1 MMERF
6 LYQSVNKSP
15 LSCDRCGTSN
25 PQKNRFCSSCGKKLD
40 TASKFEKETEKPSQ
54 ERKYLTAL
62 FSDLAGYT
70 QLSARLDPEE
80 TKEIMNQIFGEI
92 AQIIASYEG
101 FIEKFIGDAVMALFG
116 VPKAHEDDPVRA
128 ILAARH
134 IHWAVAQL
142 EGKIGHRLS
151 MHSGISTGLV
161 ITGEVNLEQGTHGI
175 SGDTINLASR
185 LEAIA
190 PVGEIL
196 VDQVTCRQAEEYFA
210 FEPLNPLSI
219 KGRNQ
224 PVKPFR
230 VLTPKDRP
238 RKIHRIHGL
247 KAQLIGRKKELS
259 LLKRAVEQGLQDKG
273 SVILIRGDAGTGK
286 SRLLEECKKSMNF
299 QKFTW
304 KEGHAF
310 AYSQNIPYFL
320 FRDLLKDIFHL
331 QETDAPATLKKKIES
346 ESASLF
352 PLTEKITPYLGSLFG
367 INYPE
372 TTSLD
377 PEMLKSRLH
386 HAIKTIIK
394 SISTGK
400 PTVFCMEDL
409 HWADPSSI
417 ELLNDIV
424 KNSHCPASFVC
435 TIRTSCRC
443 SEDGKSAI
451 SDSIDHEIILED
463 LSKTESLEML
473 QSLLKTPS
481 VPNALETLIREKIEG
496 NPFYLEEILHSLI
509 ESGTLIKSNGNWK
522 LVKPLQKA
530 YIPLTIQ
537 GVISARIDRLDQD
550 AKKVVQYAS
559 VIGRSFD
566 FLILGKIAKRVKDLS
581 HHLENLVRL
590 GLIRP
595 NGFRPCEK
603 YDFKHALIQ
612 EVVYSSLLKKERQE
626 IHQRTGFVIEKLFSK
641 TLSEQ
646 SETLAYHFTQGKSLF
661 KAVEYLMQSGK
672 KSLGRY
678 AVVESHQYYKEA
690 YRLLMGKGLV
700 TDTVKA
706 LLIQLLNSWTPVFYF
721 RGNFRDLEQ
730 LLTQYIPLA
739 ESLHDKEQLGMFYV
753 CLGMSYWAAEK
764 FNDSYRYLQK
774 AITFGE
780 ETGNKRI
787 TGHAYAWLGWTTAE
801 LGLPKEALYCG
812 EQARRMSREINWEHY
827 PNYHSWDSDGY
838 ACWVLGACSQIRAL
852 GKKLLDHGKTSL
864 SIRCTTWGHTLN
876 AWSAMMSGDFTSAIA
891 YNKMALKSST
901 DPLYTQFPRLC
912 LGMSYVFRGD
922 LKEAK
927 QALAEVLDFAQRS
940 GCAYIGTPAQGFLSV
955 VLVSEGRFKQG
966 FRMLNGARKKWLD
979 QNAPWRYTFSE
990 LIFGELFSAM
1000 ALKKMPISFAGIVKN
1015 IGFLAKNL
1023 PCAREKAEKHY
1034 ISAMVSAQK
1043 IGARAMEGQAHLGLG
1058 KLYSRT
1064 GHKDKARDCFA
1075 SAIKLFKVCEA
1086 ETFLQQAREALSSLE
1101 THP

>member
-1 MMERF
+1 MEGPPC
-6 LYQSVNKSP
+6 QTESQSP
-15 LSCDRCGTSN
+15 LSCQRCGTSN
-25 PQKNRFCSSCGKKLD
+25 LPKNRFCSECGISLDEVTGSEKK
-40 TASKFEKETEKPSQ
+40 TEKPPQ
-54 ERKYLTAL
+54 ERKYLTVL
-62 FSDLAGYT
+62 FSDFSGYT
-70 QLSARLDPEE
+70 ELSAGLDPEE

-92 AQIIASYEG
+92 ARVITIYEG
-101 FIEKFIGDAVMALFG
+101 FIEKFIGDAVMVLFG

-134 IHWAVAQL
+134 IHQVVAQL
-142 EGKIGHRLS
+142 EGEIGHRLS

-185 LEAIA
+185 LESIA
-190 PVGEIL
+190 PVGEIF
-196 VDQVTCRQAEEYFA
+196 VDQLTYRQAEEHFT
-210 FEPLNPLSI
+210 FEPLCPISV

-224 PVKPFR
+224 PVKPYR
-230 VLTPKDRP
+230 LLTHKDRP

-259 LLKRAVEQGLQDKG
+259 LLKRAVKQGLQGKG
-273 SVILIRGDAGTGK
+273 SIILIRGDAGTGK
-286 SRLLEECKKSMNF
+286 SRLVEEFKKSIGF
-299 QKFTW
+299 QTFTW

-310 AYSQNIPYFL
+310 AYSQNIPYSL

-331 QETDAPATLKKKIES
+331 QEADSPATLKKKIES
-346 ESASLF
+346 VTASLF
-352 PLTEKITPYLGSLFG
+352 AVTEKITPYLGSLFG
-367 INYPE
+367 INYSE

-386 HAIKTIIK
+386 HAIKTIINN
-394 SISTGK
+394 ISAGE

-424 KNSHCPASFVC
+424 KSPHCTAFFIC
-435 TIRTSCRC
+435 TIRTPCNC
-443 SEDGKSAI
+443 FEDGKSAI
-451 SDSIDHEIILED
+451 PDSIDHEIILED

-481 VPNALETLIREKIEG
+481 VPGALVTLIREKIEG
-496 NPFYLEEILHSLI
+496 NPFYLEEILNSLI
-509 ESGTLIKSNGNWK
+509 ESETLVKSNGTWK

-530 YIPLTIQ
+530 HIPLTIQ
-537 GVISARIDRLDQD
+537 GLISARIDRLDQD
-550 AKKVVQYAS
+550 AKKVLQYAS

-566 FLILGKIAKRVKDLS
+566 LLILRNIAKREKGLVY
-581 HHLENLVRL
+581 HLENLVRL

-595 NGFRPCEK
+595 NASLPSEK

-626 IHQRTGFVIEKLFSK
+626 IHQRAGLIIEKLFSK
-641 TLSEQ
+641 NLSEQ
-646 SETLAYHFTQGKSLF
+646 SETLAFHFTKGKSLF

-690 YRLLMGKGLV
+690 YQLLAGEELK

-721 RGNFRDLEQ
+721 RGNFGDLEQ
-730 LLTQYIPLA
+730 LLTQYVPLA
-739 ESLHDKEQLGMFYV
+739 ESLNDKKQLGMFYV
-753 CLGMSYWAAEK
+753 CLGISSWAAEK
-764 FNDSYRYLQK
+764 FNDSYHYLQK
-774 AITFGE
+774 ALYCGE

-787 TGHAYAWLGWTTAE
+787 TGHAYAWLGWTMSE
-801 LGLPKEALYCG
+801 MGLPEEALYCG
-812 EQARRMSREINWEHY
+812 EQARKISEEINWEHY

-838 ACWVLGACSQIRAL
+838 AYWVLGACSQIRAL
-852 GKKLLDHGKTSL
+852 GKKLLDHGKTRS
-864 SIRCTTWGHTLN
+864 SIRCITWGHTLN
-876 AWSAMMSGDFTSAIA
+876 AWGAMMSGDFTSAIA
-891 YNKMALKSST
+891 YNKMALNSST

-912 LGMSYVFRGD
+912 LGMSYVSRGD
-922 LKEAK
+922 LVKAK
-927 QALAEVLDFAQRS
+927 QPLEEVLDFSQRS
-940 GCAYIGTPAQGFLSV
+940 GCAYIGTPAQCFLSV
-955 VLVSEGRFKQG
+955 VLVAEGKFTQG
-966 FRMLNGARKKWLD
+966 FRMLKGARMKWLN
-979 QNAPWRYTFSE
+979 QSAPWRYTFSE
-990 LIFGELFSAM
+990 FLFGELFSAM
-1000 ALKKMPISFAGIVKN
+1000 ALRKMPISFAGIVRN

-1023 PCAREKAEKHY
+1023 PCARQKAEKHY
-1034 ISAMVSAQK
+1034 TRALVSAQK
-1043 IGARAMEGQAHLGLG
+1043 IGAKAMEGQGYLGLG

-1064 GHKDKARDCFA
+1064 GHRDKARDCFSA
-1075 SAIKLFKVCEA
+1075 AIKLFEVCET
-1086 ETFLQQAREALSSLE
+1086 ETFLKQARDALSSLE
-1101 THP
+1101 TSP